1 MQPPTDAPG
10 GRGERLGDRLAG
22 MPSSAP
28 DAAMP
33 PPPTA
38 DLSGAR
44 DAAPP
49 GVPRG
54 GAHLE
59 ERPDLPAG
67 PGETRSLG
75 DIVGDIAGDLTTLV
89 KQQLDLA
96 KAEAKTEAAKAG
108 KGAGFLAGAGVAAHL
123 MLLFVSLALMFL
135 LGSWMDLGWAALIV
149 GVLWAV
155 AAALLAQTGRRE
167 LMTMNPTLETTQRTL
182 KEDVQWAKQM
192 KPE

>member
-1 MQPPTDAPG
+1 MSTPPPTDASG

-22 MPSSAP
+22 MPSEGP

-33 PPPTA
+33 PPPTTGPP
-38 DLSGAR
+38 GAR
-44 DAAPP
+44 DAGAA
-49 GVPRG
+49 RG

-108 KGAGFLAGAGVAAHL
+108 KGAGLLAGAGVAGHL

-149 GVLWAV
+149 GVLWAL
-155 AAALLAQTGRRE
+155 AAAVLAQTGRRG
-167 LMTMNPTLETTQRTL
+167 LTTINPTLETTQRTL